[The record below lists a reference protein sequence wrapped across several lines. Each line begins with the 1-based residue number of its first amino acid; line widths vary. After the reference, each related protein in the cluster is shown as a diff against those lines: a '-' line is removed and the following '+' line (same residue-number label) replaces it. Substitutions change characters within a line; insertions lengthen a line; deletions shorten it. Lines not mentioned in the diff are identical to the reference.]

1 MRFIALLLTLL
12 TLWLPCQAQ
21 AQVPLLGTAGNN
33 AEGEAATPPAAS
45 AGPDASIEALVRI
58 LQDEQS
64 RAALIARLQQDAA
77 AGSEPVAEPAPADL
91 SIVRQLA
98 EYTKAVAE
106 GASATVRSIGQV
118 FVDLRNGLSGTQAAD
133 YSAFAGLIGGV
144 LLTALGLF
152 GSFFL
157 LRLLGNWLDGRLA
170 GRVAGRGWLRR
181 LGTALL
187 VLLIDLSTVVLAW
200 AIGYGLALAFVG
212 DMPGRMAISQ
222 SLLLNAFL
230 LVEITKLAT
239 RALLAP
245 RLSALRLMPISDD
258 NAAYWTFWL
267 TRIISLVGYT
277 FLFVAPLVSA
287 NLSPAIAA
295 AVQVL
300 VMATAVTIA
309 IIVVLQNRDD
319 VRLWLEGLAAKRDND
334 GVGQLLILLARRW
347 HVVAIVYLLA
357 LLVVWFTNPDE
368 ALPFMLAATL
378 QSLVAIAIGVVVVGF
393 IARFVSA
400 GLNLPADIKER
411 LPLLETRLRTFV
423 PTVMRVVRW
432 MVIAG
437 VVLAVAQAWALFDFG
452 GWIGSDEGQ
461 AVAVSA
467 MSAALIVLACLALY
481 VAVSSWV
488 EYRLNPNFGR
498 APTAREKTLLGLFR
512 NAFTIGLVIFGL
524 MLALAQIGVNIAP
537 LLAGAGVIGLAIG
550 FGAQKLVQDIITG
563 IFIQFE
569 NVMNEG
575 DVVAV
580 GDKSG
585 VVEKLTIRSVTIRDL
600 SGTVHLIPFSS
611 VDQVSNMV
619 RGFSFH
625 LAELGVAY
633 DSDIAEVK
641 KAMFEAFDRL
651 METEHKEHILDNL
664 EMHGVTG
671 FGDSA
676 VTVRARIKT
685 VPGEQWSAGRAYNE
699 IIKTVFEERGIEIP
713 YPHITYAP
721 SRGKSDP
728 DGAPALL
735 AARPPAAGSSTG
747 PDLPG
752 RSELPGEAGDGE
764 DVPPGK
770 A

>member
-1 MRFIALLLTLL
+1 MRSFTLLPLLMLALLLPSL
-12 TLWLPCQAQ
+12 AQ
-21 AQVPLLGTAGNN
+21 AQVPFLPATESTAASGPSE
-33 AEGEAATPPAAS
+33 ASDAATT
-45 AGPDASIEALVRI
+45 DASIDALVRI

-64 RAALIARLQQDAA
+64 RAALIARLQQAEGGADEAA
-77 AGSEPVAEPAPADL
+77 AVEAPADL

-98 EYTKAVAE
+98 EYTRAAAE
-106 GASATVRSIGQV
+106 GASATIRSLGQV
-118 FVDLRNGLSGTQAAD
+118 FVDLKEGLGGTRSSD
-133 YSAFAGLIGGV
+133 FSTFAGLLGGV
-144 LLTALGLF
+144 FLTAIGLF
-152 GSFFL
+152 GSFFV
-157 LRLLGNWLDGRLA
+157 LRLLAHWLEGRMA
-170 GRVAGRGWLRR
+170 ARVASKGWPSR
-181 LGTALL
+181 LGTAL
-187 VLLIDLSTVVLAW
+187 VAMLIDLSMVVLAW
-200 AIGYGLALAFVG
+200 GIGYALALAFVG
-212 DMPGRMAISQ
+212 DMPGRMGINQ

-230 LVEITKLAT
+230 LVEITKLVIRT
-239 RALLAP
+239 IMAP
-245 RLSALRLMPISDD
+245 RHAPLRLIPVGDD
-258 NAAYWTFWL
+258 NAAYWSFWL

-277 FLFVAPLVSA
+277 FLFVAPLLSA

-319 VRLWLEGLAAKRDND
+319 VRHWLESLAAKRDND
-334 GVGQLLILLARRW
+334 GMGQLLLLLSRHW

-357 LLVVWFTNPDE
+357 LLVVWFANPE
-368 ALPFMLAATL
+368 QALPFMLAATL
-378 QSLVAIAIGVVVVGF
+378 QSLVAIVIGVVIVSF

-400 GLNLPADIKER
+400 GLNLPADIRER
-411 LPLLETRLRTFV
+411 LPLLETRLKTFV
-423 PTVMRVVRW
+423 PTVMQVVRW

-437 VVLAVAQAWALFDFG
+437 VVLAIAQAWSLFDFG
-452 GWIGSDEGQ
+452 GWISSEEGQ
-461 AVAVSA
+461 AVAGSVI
-467 MSAALIVLACLALY
+467 SAALIVLVCMALY

-488 EYRLNPNFGR
+488 EYRLNPNFGKT
-498 APTAREKTLLGLFR
+498 PTAREKTLLGLFR

-651 METEHKEHILDNL
+651 METEHKDHILDHL
-664 EMHGVTG
+664 DMHGVTG

-685 VPGEQWSAGRAYNE
+685 VPGEQWSTGRAYNE

-721 SRGKSDP
+721 SRPKADL
-728 DGAPALL
+728 DGPPPLL
-735 AARPPAAGSSTG
+735 AARAPAASASTG

-752 RSELPGEAGDGE
+752 RSELPGEAGDGD